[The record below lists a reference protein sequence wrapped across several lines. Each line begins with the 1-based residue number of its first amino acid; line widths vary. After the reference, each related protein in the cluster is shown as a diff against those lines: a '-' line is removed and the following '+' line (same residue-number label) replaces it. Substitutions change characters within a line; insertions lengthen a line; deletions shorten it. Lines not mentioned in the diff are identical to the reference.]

1 MFKITSLSNHRRV
14 IDLPRS
20 ARDLLL
26 ESELDENNPALWQT
40 IGWTRVPLH
49 MLELQVQ
56 KPDMPEEFNKK
67 VFKLIDLA
75 LDDSRKR
82 QMPAVWCPW
91 F

>member
-1 MFKITSLSNHRRV
+1 
-14 IDLPRS
+14 
-20 ARDLLL
+20 
-26 ESELDENNPALWQT
+26 
-40 IGWTRVPLH
+40 
-49 MLELQVQ
+49 MLELTVQ